1 MSTAAEKSYSRAQP
15 DITLVLDLDGV
26 IQEAKVSSSIS
37 EPDLEGWI
45 GLAWHETVVDP
56 GRSKVRRIIDDARSS
71 GVSAFR
77 QVNQRF
83 PSGLELPVEYTAV
96 RQGRSGLIAIGKSL
110 QAVADL
116 QSKLNAAQHAI
127 ERDYWKLR
135 EVETRCRLL
144 FDRSNEAVLLVRASG
159 MQVVEANPAALRA
172 LGLAPRHPLT
182 NGGPGL
188 LSQVAPEERNAFEEM
203 LRRVRDQ
210 GKAPG
215 VLVHLTAER
224 KPWLVRCSLLPSQD
238 GLSYLIQMTP
248 AAAAPA
254 PNEEDAIPLEAL
266 VARAP
271 DGFVVLDPAGRIV
284 SANQA
289 FLDLVDA
296 GDDSS
301 VFDEPLSRWLGR
313 PGADMAVLLAG
324 LARSGEVRLFSTT
337 VHGELGGTSEVEL
350 AAASDD
356 PDAPTCIG
364 VWIRHVAARL
374 PEPNDAQ
381 STATILER
389 FADRVG
395 QASLPDLV
403 KEATSEVESN
413 CIQAALELTA
423 GNRTA
428 AAQLLGVSR
437 QSLHAKLN
445 RYGADGA
452 APATPS
458 GDE

>member
-1 MSTAAEKSYSRAQP
+1 MNAVAEKTMPSAQP
-15 DITLVLDLDGV
+15 DITLLLDLDGV
-26 IQEAKVSSSIS
+26 IQEATVSASFS
-37 EPDLEGWI
+37 EPNLEDWV
-45 GLAWHETVVDP
+45 GLAWHDTVVDP
-56 GRSKVRRIIDDARSS
+56 GRSKVRRIIDDARQS

-77 QVNQRF
+77 QINQRF

-96 RQGRSGLIAIGKSL
+96 RQGRRGLVAVGKSL
-110 QAVADL
+110 QAVAEL
-116 QSKLNAAQHAI
+116 QTKLNAAQHAI

-144 FDRSNEAVLLVRASG
+144 FDRSNEAVLLVRATG
-159 MQVVEANPAALRA
+159 LQVVEANPAALRA
-172 LGLAPRHPLT
+172 LGLAPREPLT

-188 LSQVAPEERNAFEEM
+188 LSQVAPEERSAFELM
-203 LRRVRDQ
+203 LQRVRDH

-224 KPWLVRCSLLPSQD
+224 TPWLVRCSLLPSQD

-248 AAAAPA
+248 AAAEPG
-254 PNEEDAIPLEAL
+254 PDEDELVPTEAL

-271 DGFVVLDPAGRIV
+271 DGFVVLDRAGRIL

-289 FLDLVDA
+289 FLDLVEV
-296 GDDSS
+296 GDDATVS
-301 VFDEPLSRWLGR
+301 DEPLSRWLGR

-337 VHGELGGTSEVEL
+337 VHGELGTASEVEL
-350 AAASDD
+350 SAASDD
-356 PDAPTCIG
+356 PEAPTCIG

-374 PEPNDAQ
+374 PESEDPAH
-381 STATILER
+381 SATMLER
-389 FADRVG
+389 FAARVG
-395 QASLPDLV
+395 RASLPELV
-403 KEATSEVESN
+403 KEATGEVEWH

-437 QSLHAKLN
+437 QSLHSKLN

-452 APATPS
+452 APNPPS
-458 GDE
+458 GDR